1 LADWQ
6 AAPVTTNDWHN
17 QIRPL
22 ALPGGHVRIDHVT
35 LAPMALSRP
44 HSEAPTSET
53 MWIALDDVTMLIGKQ
68 LRQLRAGTAWK
79 VPATGITA
87 HANINLSDKPAQ
99 FLRIFTT
106 P

>member
-1 LADWQ
+1 
-6 AAPVTTNDWHN
+6 
-17 QIRPL
+17 
-22 ALPGGHVRIDHVT
+22 VRIDHVT

-87 HANINLSDKPAQ
+87 HANINLGDKPAQ
-99 FLRIFTT
+99 FLRIFAT